1 MSRPD
6 PTRPMP
12 HHTSWPKPSYKSC
25 SPLQYAVCSWL
36 FFTLY
41 VLRGRLPTSHIIT
54 WRLSLSF
61 EYLALF
67 WHFSC
72 QLCFTNLSYVL
83 FASGLLSFFISAY
96 LLFLS
101 SYMSDCV
108 TEWTIPSILLSYSH
122 FLVPLF
128 LHSIFSAW
136 KPNLF
141 LSCLL
146 IDLSTLD

>member
-25 SPLQYAVCSWL
+25 SPLQYAVCNWL

-83 FASGLLSFFISAY
+83 FASGLLS
-96 LLFLS
+96 
-101 SYMSDCV
+101 DCV

-136 KPNLF
+136 KPYLS
-141 LSCLL
+141 LSCLA
-146 IDLSTLD
+146 IGLSTLD

>member
-72 QLCFTNLSYVL
+72 QLCFTNYPMYCLLLDFYLSL
-83 FASGLLSFFISAY
+83 FLHIFYFFLPICLTVWLSERSPASSSPILTSWS
-96 LLFLS
+96 LFLS
-101 SYMSDCV
+101 
-108 TEWTIPSILLSYSH
+108 ILFSLPGSPTYLSP
-122 FLVPLF
+122 V
-128 LHSIFSAW
+128 
-136 KPNLF
+136 
-141 LSCLL
+141 
-146 IDLSTLD
+146 